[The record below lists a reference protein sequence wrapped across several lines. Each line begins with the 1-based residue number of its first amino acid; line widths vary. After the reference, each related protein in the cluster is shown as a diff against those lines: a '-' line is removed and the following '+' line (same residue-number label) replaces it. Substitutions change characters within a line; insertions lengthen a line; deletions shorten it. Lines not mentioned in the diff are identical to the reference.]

1 MKPVNHKFT
10 QVELEQKLE
19 DLQKKSE
26 QKDVFIASVVHDL
39 KNLMV
44 PILTRT
50 EMLQLSIPE
59 TKKQELL
66 VQLNKSCYILMDAL
80 QKMVNICKDAN
91 NAGDFQPAHFNLHNL
106 VIEVI
111 DALEVHYQQKN
122 INIINLVSETITVF
136 VDRNMMLSILMNLLG
151 NAIKFTNIGGKI
163 EIISEEIEQNIWKIS
178 VKDNGI
184 GINEQQMYNLI
195 KKNQYYTTPGT
206 MGESGTGLGLM
217 LCVSQLHRN
226 HSLLE
231 ARNNPDGGATF
242 SFNLSNEEF
251 VIG

>member
-1 MKPVNHKFT
+1 
-10 QVELEQKLE
+10 
-19 DLQKKSE
+19 
-26 QKDVFIASVVHDL
+26 
-39 KNLMV
+39 
-44 PILTRT
+44 
-50 EMLQLSIPE
+50 
-59 TKKQELL
+59 
-66 VQLNKSCYILMDAL
+66 MDAL
-80 QKMVNICKDAN
+80 QKMVNICKDGN
-91 NAGDFQPAHFNLHNL
+91 NTGDFQPAHFNLHNL

-217 LCVSQLHRN
+217 LGIETEKPAGEVIAKCMEKGVLVLSAHGKVR
-226 HSLLE
+226 LLPALNIPME
-231 ARNNPDGGATF
+231 LLKKAVDVLAEVCG
-242 SFNLSNEEF
+242 E
-251 VIG
+251 